1 MANFSIA
8 GNTGGASG
16 AGAQVQLVSD
26 RGDIVQT
33 VISDNNGIYSFA
45 TVSDARTYFLT
56 ATLAGSVYRVRKVVT
71 LNGANVSDVN
81 FQLFA
86 ANASNVNNPGF

>member
-45 TVSDARTYFLT
+45 AVPDGRTYFLT
-56 ATLAGSVYRVRKVVT
+56 AILAGSVYRFRKAVSV
-71 LNGANVSDVN
+71 NGANVVDIN
-81 FQLFA
+81 FQVTA
-86 ANASNVNNPGF
+86 ANASNVNTPGF